1 MRSVV
6 TTIHE
11 ALAWLI
17 LVGLVVQVFFAGLGV
32 FGGASWELHVAWG
45 HWFEL
50 LYLLLLLLSLVGR
63 MGRRAILLSL
73 LLFVLI
79 WVQVLLPALR
89 TSVPVVSALHPVN
102 ALVLIYVTHLTA
114 RAARSFRYELRA
126 QREIA
131 PGASPLGASGA

>member
-6 TTIHE
+6 MAIHE
-11 ALAWLI
+11 VLAWLI
-17 LVGLVVQVFFAGLGV
+17 LLGLVVQVFFAGLGA

-45 HWFEL
+45 HSFEF

-63 MGRRAILLSL
+63 MGKRVILLSL

-79 WVQVLLPALR
+79 WVQVLLPALQ
-89 TSVPVVSALHPVN
+89 TSLPVVSALHPVN
-102 ALVLIYVTHLTA
+102 ALVLIFVTHLTA
-114 RAARSFRYELRA
+114 RAARSFRHELRA

-131 PGASPLGASGA
+131 SGASPLGATGV